1 MHSGDLHFCVRTVR
15 LLAARS
21 RASRARVGCVIWHVP
36 TRRII
41 SLGYNGTPEGE
52 DNTMEENNVTL
63 NTVIHAEMNA
73 LKKLS
78 WWEKFW
84 LLKDCVLVVT
94 HTPCAN
100 CTTAILE
107 TKIPTIYF
115 LDSYGNHSQT
125 VKMFQQHNRKLVRL
139 LET

>member
-1 MHSGDLHFCVRTVR
+1 MHPGDLHFCVRTVR

-41 SLGYNGTPEGE
+41 SVGYNGTPEGE
-52 DNTMEENNVTL
+52 DNTMEHNNVTL
-63 NTVIHAEMNA
+63 SHVIHAEMNA

-78 WWEKFW
+78 WWEKFS
-84 LLKDCVLVVT
+84 LLKNSVLVVT
-94 HTPCAN
+94 HTPCVK
-100 CTTAILE
+100 CTTMILD
-107 TKIPTIYF
+107 TKIPTVYF

-125 VKMFQQHNRKLVRL
+125 VKMFQQHNRKFIRL